1 MAKNLERLFLS
12 AQVCLL
18 GGAVFALALGDGGLC
33 DALLPLS
40 LFFGGCLLGGAVF
53 ALALG
58 DGGLCDALLPLSLFF
73 GGAVLGTSACGR
85 YHGKE
90 VD

>member
-1 MAKNLERLFLS
+1 MNKTIERLFLS
-12 AQVCLL
+12 AQVCLF
-18 GGAVFALALGDGGLC
+18 GGAVLALALGDVGLC
-33 DALLPLS
+33 N
-40 LFFGGCLLGGAVF
+40 
-53 ALALG
+53 
-58 DGGLCDALLPLSLFF
+58 ALLPLSLFF

>member
-1 MAKNLERLFLS
+1 MTEPMTKTIERLFLS

-18 GGAVFALALGDGGLC
+18 GGAVL
-33 DALLPLS
+33 
-40 LFFGGCLLGGAVF
+40 

-73 GGAVLGTSACGR
+73 GGAALGASTYGR
-85 YHGKE
+85 FHGKE
-90 VD
+90 VIK

>member
-18 GGAVFALALGDGGLC
+18 GGAVLALALGDGGLC
-33 DALLPLS
+33 E
-40 LFFGGCLLGGAVF
+40 
-53 ALALG
+53 
-58 DGGLCDALLPLSLFF
+58 ALLPLSLFF

>member
-1 MAKNLERLFLS
+1 MTKTIERLFLS

-18 GGAVFALALGDGGLC
+18 GGAVL
-33 DALLPLS
+33 
-40 LFFGGCLLGGAVF
+40 

-73 GGAVLGTSACGR
+73 GGAAFGASGYGR
-85 YHGKE
+85 FHGKE
-90 VD
+90 VIR

>member
-1 MAKNLERLFLS
+1 MTGPMTKTIERLFLS

-18 GGAVFALALGDGGLC
+18 GGAVL
-33 DALLPLS
+33 
-40 LFFGGCLLGGAVF
+40 

-73 GGAVLGTSACGR
+73 GGAALGASGYGR
-85 YHGKE
+85 FHGKE
-90 VD
+90 VIR

>member
-1 MAKNLERLFLS
+1 MKFVTSE
-12 AQVCLL
+12 L
-18 GGAVFALALGDGGLC
+18 GYRIRMYRGYRDMT
-33 DALLPLS
+33 
-40 LFFGGCLLGGAVF
+40 
-53 ALALG
+53 
-58 DGGLCDALLPLSLFF
+58 LSLFF